1 MLLVPKV
8 MLESYLGHGFATSS
22 FTSYYSGMAE
32 SYAAQLQRR
41 NYELSVLN
49 EIAQAL
55 NGSVDLD
62 QALHTALAQVA
73 KLLDLQ
79 TGWVWLLDEDT
90 DQSYLAAAQNLPPVL
105 VQKPRK
111 MEGSCYCL
119 RTYRKG
125 DLDGAANVNV
135 VACSRLEGLVA
146 GTDGLQYHSCIPLYA
161 YGRKLGVMNVAST
174 DWRELSPEDLQL
186 LYTVGDMISIAIERA
201 RLFDRSA
208 RLGAVEERNRLA
220 REIHDTLAQGLTAVS
235 LQLESADALLEN
247 EVDNHRIR
255 KVVQQAIALTRANLE
270 EARRSVL
277 DLRAAPLEGRTLTE
291 ALQLLADQVE
301 ITVQMLVTGANRPL
315 SPRVE
320 IGLYRMAQE
329 ALTNVGR
336 HAEASKAWLEV
347 TMSPEKV
354 KLVVAD
360 NGRGFDPEQIPQ
372 NRYGLVGMNERV
384 KLLHGRLHVESSP
397 GQGTRLEVTIPLRG
411 PKR

>member
-1 MLLVPKV
+1 
-8 MLESYLGHGFATSS
+8 
-22 FTSYYSGMAE
+22 MAE
-32 SYAAQLQRR
+32 SYAAQLRRR

-49 EIAQAL
+49 EISQAL

-79 TGWVWLLDEDT
+79 TGWVWLLDEET
-90 DQSYLAAAQNLPPVL
+90 GHSYLAAAQNLPPVL

-119 RTYRKG
+119 KTYRNG
-125 DLDGAANVNV
+125 DLEGAANVNV
-135 VACSRLEGLVA
+135 VSCSRLEGLVD

-161 YGRKLGVMNVAST
+161 HGRKLGVMNVAST

-201 RLFDRSA
+201 RLFDRST

-235 LQLESADALLEN
+235 LQLESADALLEG
-247 EVDNHRIR
+247 EATAHRIR
-255 KVVQQAIALTRANLE
+255 KVVQQALALTRANLE

-291 ALQLLADQVE
+291 ALQLLVDQSEMPVE
-301 ITVQMLVTGANRPL
+301 MTITGANRPL
-315 SPRVE
+315 SPRIE

-329 ALTNVGR
+329 ALTNIGR
-336 HAEASKAWLEV
+336 HAEATKVWLEV

-354 KLVVAD
+354 KLRVSD
-360 NGRGFDPEQIPQ
+360 NGLGFDPEQIPQ

-384 KLLHGRLHVESSP
+384 KLLHGHLQVESSP
-397 GQGTRLEVTIPLRG
+397 GQGTRLEITVPLRAR
-411 PKR
+411 KK

>member
-1 MLLVPKV
+1 ML
-8 MLESYLGHGFATSS
+8 F
-22 FTSYYSGMAE
+22 FTFCALRLTIAYMAE
-32 SYAAQLQRR
+32 SYAAQLRRR

-49 EIAQAL
+49 EISQAL

-90 DQSYLAAAQNLPPVL
+90 GHSYLAAAQNLPPVL
-105 VQKPRK
+105 AHNPRK

-125 DLDGAANVNV
+125 DLEGAANVNV
-135 VACSRLEGLVA
+135 VTCSRLEGLVD
-146 GTDGLQYHSCIPLYA
+146 GTDGLQYHSSIPLYA
-161 YGRKLGVMNVAST
+161 HGRKLGVMNVAST
-174 DWRELSPEDLQL
+174 DWRELSPEDLKL

-201 RLFDRSA
+201 RLFDKSA

-220 REIHDTLAQGLTAVS
+220 REMHDTLTQGLTAVS
-235 LQLESADALLEN
+235 LQLESADALLEGPA
-247 EVDNHRIR
+247 DQQRIR
-255 KVVQQAIALTRANLE
+255 KVIQQALALTRANLE

-291 ALQLLADQVE
+291 ALQLLVDQADVPVE
-301 ITVQMLVTGANRPL
+301 LVVAGANRPL

-320 IGLYRMAQE
+320 IGLYRIAQE
-329 ALTNVGR
+329 ALNNIGR
-336 HAEASKAWLEV
+336 HAQASQAWLEV

-354 KLVVAD
+354 SLAVSD
-360 NGRGFDPEQIPQ
+360 NGLGFDPEQIPQ
-372 NRYGLVGMNERV
+372 NRYGLIGLNERV
-384 KLLHGRLHVESSP
+384 KLLHGRLQVETSP
-397 GQGTRLEVTIPLRG
+397 GQGTRLEVTIPMRVKKG
-411 PKR
+411 DGRSR

>member
-1 MLLVPKV
+1 M
-8 MLESYLGHGFATSS
+8 T
-22 FTSYYSGMAE
+22 E

-62 QALHTALAQVA
+62 QALHTALAQVV
-73 KLLDLQ
+73 KLLDLH

-90 DQSYLAAAQNLPPVL
+90 GHSYLAAAQNLPPVL
-105 VQKPRK
+105 AQNPRK
-111 MEGSCYCL
+111 MEGNCYCL
-119 RTYRKG
+119 RTYRAG

-135 VACSRLEGLVA
+135 VTCSRLEGLVD
-146 GTDGLQYHSCIPLYA
+146 GTDGLQYHSSIPLYA
-161 YGRKLGVMNVAST
+161 HGRKLGVMNVAST

-201 RLFDRSA
+201 RLFDKSA
-208 RLGAVEERNRLA
+208 RWGAVEERNRLA

-235 LQLESADALLEN
+235 LQLESADALLES
-247 EVDNHRIR
+247 EAEAHRIR
-255 KVVQQAIALTRANLE
+255 KAIHHALILTRANLE

-291 ALQLLADQVE
+291 ALQLLVDQTDIPVE
-301 ITVQMLVTGANRPL
+301 MVVTGANRPL

-320 IGLYRMAQE
+320 IGLYRIAQE
-329 ALTNVGR
+329 ALTNIGR
-336 HAEASKAWLEV
+336 HARASKAWLEV

-354 KLVVAD
+354 KLMVSD
-360 NGRGFDPEQIPQ
+360 NGCGFDPEQIPQ
-372 NRYGLVGMNERV
+372 NRYGLLGLNERV
-384 KLLHGRLHVESSP
+384 KLLHGRLQVESGP
-397 GQGTRLEVTIPLRG
+397 GQGTRLEVMIPLRAR
-411 PKR
+411 KK

>member
-1 MLLVPKV
+1 ML
-8 MLESYLGHGFATSS
+8 F
-22 FTSYYSGMAE
+22 FTFCALRLTIAYMAE
-32 SYAAQLQRR
+32 SYAAQLRRR

-49 EIAQAL
+49 EISQAL

-90 DQSYLAAAQNLPPVL
+90 GHSYLAAAQNLPPVL
-105 VQKPRK
+105 AHNPRK

-125 DLDGAANVNV
+125 DLEGAANVNV
-135 VACSRLEGLVA
+135 VTCSRLEGLVD
-146 GTDGLQYHSCIPLYA
+146 GTDGLQYHSSIPLYA
-161 YGRKLGVMNVAST
+161 HGRKLGVMNVAST
-174 DWRELSPEDLQL
+174 DWRELSPEDLKL

-201 RLFDRSA
+201 RLFDKSA

-220 REIHDTLAQGLTAVS
+220 REMHDTLTQGLTAVS
-235 LQLESADALLEN
+235 LQLESADALLEGPA
-247 EVDNHRIR
+247 DQQRIR
-255 KVVQQAIALTRANLE
+255 KVIQQALALTRANLE

-291 ALQLLADQVE
+291 ALQLLVDQADVPVE
-301 ITVQMLVTGANRPL
+301 LVVAGANRPL

-320 IGLYRMAQE
+320 IGLYRIAQE
-329 ALTNVGR
+329 ALNNIGR
-336 HAEASKAWLEV
+336 HAQASQAWLEV

-354 KLVVAD
+354 SLAVSD
-360 NGRGFDPEQIPQ
+360 NGLGFDPEQIPQ
-372 NRYGLVGMNERV
+372 NRYGLIGLNERV
-384 KLLHGRLHVESSP
+384 KLLHGRLQVETSP
-397 GQGTRLEVTIPLRG
+397 GQGTRLEVTIPMRIKKG
-411 PKR
+411 DGRSR

>member
-1 MLLVPKV
+1 
-8 MLESYLGHGFATSS
+8 
-22 FTSYYSGMAE
+22 MAE

-90 DQSYLAAAQNLPPVL
+90 GQSYLAAAQDLPPVL

-135 VACSRLEGLVA
+135 VACSRLEGLVD

-247 EVDNHRIR
+247 EVDTHRIR
-255 KVVQQAIALTRANLE
+255 KIVQQAIALTRANLE

-291 ALQLLADQVE
+291 ALQLLADQAE
-301 ITVQMLVTGANRPL
+301 IPVQMLVTGANRPL

-336 HAEASKAWLEV
+336 HAEANKAWLEV